1 MAALSKMLP
10 AVALSTTVPPSV
22 NSPPLVKLL
31 VPSPR
36 SAVPLPRL
44 MPTPLA
50 LAPPAS
56 ISMVPA
62 ASPSTSISAPPLWA
76 MIGPVLINVTEP
88 PPMMKPFGWTK
99 SPRAFSL
106 PVLVIVML
114 GVLKNRMND
123 VSPGISSVLLMVSV
137 RPPRSNGHCALVKSK
152 FAPIE
157 MSTFWLKFTAV
168 AVHVLEPTHRMFAV
182 FATALVGSQ
191 LLTSWADAE
200 RADASSTT
208 AVATARRDVRI
219 APFVAVGMVACR
231 FTGSSHGR
239 PKVRRVES
247 ARSFSTPD
255 HSSPR
260 HEGGQPPGN
269 ETSGKLRNV

>member
-44 MPTPLA
+44 TPTPLA

-182 FATALVGSQ
+182 FASALVGSQ

-208 AVATARRDVRI
+208 AAQINATARRETKLGVVRI
-219 APFVAVGMVACR
+219 DCEIL
-231 FTGSSHGR
+231 SL
-239 PKVRRVES
+239 VRDR
-247 ARSFSTPD
+247 ARHT
-255 HSSPR
+255 R
-260 HEGGQPPGN
+260 
-269 ETSGKLRNV
+269 SGLWEEQIVLVN